1 VRSQLQVGDIKDVID
16 ESFGSNYKLN
26 SIWRVSETAMRCV
39 KFNSEGRPTMR
50 IVLQELH
57 EAMELE
63 RSQSPNRNHPTPS
76 EVELS
81 TTSSV
86 LLPGPSAR

>member
-1 VRSQLQVGDIKDVID
+1 MQVGDIRDVID
-16 ESFGSNYKLN
+16 KSFGSNYKLN
-26 SIWRVSETAMRCV
+26 SIWRVSKTAMRCV
-39 KFNSEGRPTMR
+39 NFNSEGRPTMR

-63 RSQSPNRNHPTPS
+63 SQSPNSRHHAPS

-81 TTSSV
+81 NSSV
-86 LLPGPSAR
+86 LLPGPLAR